1 MFDLMLLLLI
11 LTLETLCHLKF
22 LFSPINIEL
31 CKLKKKVGMAAP
43 SSPPLPTLS
52 LVTSGRALSP
62 SPRHSVQP
70 KKLPRLPK
78 CT

>member
-43 SSPPLPTLS
+43 SSPLLPTLS
-52 LVTSGRALSP
+52 LVTSGRAP
-62 SPRHSVQP
+62 ARHSVQP

>member
-31 CKLKKKVGMAAP
+31 CKLKKKVGMGAP
-43 SSPPLPTLS
+43 SSQPLPTLS
-52 LVTSGRALSP
+52 PVTSRRAP
-62 SPRHSVQP
+62 ARHSVQP